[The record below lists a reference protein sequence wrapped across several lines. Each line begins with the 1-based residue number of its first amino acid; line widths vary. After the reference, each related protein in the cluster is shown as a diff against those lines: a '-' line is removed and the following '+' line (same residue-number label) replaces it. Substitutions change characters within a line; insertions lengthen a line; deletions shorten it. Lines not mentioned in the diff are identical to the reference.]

1 MWIEKRKKKEKQGK
15 KSATK
20 TSEFTTQLEKD
31 LRESLQWTMISENHE
46 CYRWQITWSHEIGCT
61 NPTRDYVTLHSDTI
75 PSWCKYNLNIT
86 IKRQKMNKGENTSQV
101 PPFIEHPTIFHPF
114 AFQIGR
120 L

>member
-1 MWIEKRKKKEKQGK
+1 MLK
-15 KSATK
+15 K
-20 TSEFTTQLEKD
+20 TSEFTTQLERG
-31 LRESLQWTMISENHE
+31 LRESFQKSLQWAMVSGNHE
-46 CYRWQITWSHEIGCT
+46 CYWWQITWSHEVGCT
-61 NPTRDYVTLHSDTI
+61 NPTRDDVTLHSETI